1 VRKHVV
7 PIVAAL
13 AVVGVFAEVVYAQSA
28 DRAIRYRQ
36 GIMRAQ
42 GWHLG
47 MLGAMAKGERP
58 YDKEVAA
65 RSARF
70 VATLNEMPWEG
81 FGPGTESGA
90 PTKAK
95 PDIWKNKAKFDQY
108 AQESQVKTKEL
119 AAAAGTDLATMRTAL
134 GATAKACDACHDD
147 FREK

>member
-1 VRKHVV
+1 VRKQVV

-36 GIMRAQ
+36 GVMRAQ
-42 GWHLG
+42 GWHMG
-47 MLGAMAKGERP
+47 VLGAMAKGERP
-58 YDKEVAA
+58 YDKDTAA

-70 VATLNEMPWEG
+70 VHELVDMFPDG
-81 FGPGTESGA
+81 FTPGSESGA

-95 PDIWKNKAKFDQY
+95 PDIWKERAKFDKYQQDAK
-108 AQESQVKTKEL
+108 AQTTKL
-119 AAAAGTDLATMRTAL
+119 VSAAGTDLAALRTAL
-134 GATAKACDACHDD
+134 GATAKACDSCHDD